1 MNCNRY
7 LVILLSFLLLLAG
20 CKPPVQEPVSGPDA
34 SVKRSLIETNQY
46 MRERHREQ
54 IMAFAE
60 RAGWEMTE
68 TSTGLWY
75 DILHRGTGPVVE
87 NDRMVAYAFESRLL
101 NGKVCYTAD
110 TSDPKKI
117 ISGKGNIEA
126 GLEEGL
132 LLMHA
137 GGKARFMIPPH
148 LAHGNFGDRQC
159 IPGSSV
165 LIITVEVLSVKR

>member
-1 MNCNRY
+1 MNSYKY
-7 LVILLSFLLLLAG
+7 LPLLLVFLFFMAG
-20 CKPPVQEPVSGPDA
+20 CKPPVQERTTGPDQL
-34 SVKRSLIETNQY
+34 VKHSLIETNQY

-54 IMAFAE
+54 IRAFAD
-60 RAGWEMTE
+60 RAGWDMTE

-75 DILHRGTGPVVE
+75 EIMRRGTGPAVE
-87 NDRMVAYAFESRLL
+87 KDKLVAYAYETRLL

-110 TSDPKKI
+110 TANPKKI

-132 LLMHA
+132 LLMHG

-165 LIITVEVLSVKR
+165 LIIIVEILEVKR